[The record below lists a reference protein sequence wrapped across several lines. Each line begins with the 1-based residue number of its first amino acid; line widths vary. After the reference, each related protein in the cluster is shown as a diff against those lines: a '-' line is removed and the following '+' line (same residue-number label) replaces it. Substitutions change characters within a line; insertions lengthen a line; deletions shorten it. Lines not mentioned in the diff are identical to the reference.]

1 MLREHSGHSQA
12 LSDFCWSCGAAVT
25 RHSEGAC
32 LRCGT
37 SRVRPRRDRDSLLGV
52 RVRIDDDPVGP
63 VGVVI
68 EDSVD
73 PVGVLLGTQ
82 RVDVRRQEVRAADE
96 FERIRATG
104 PIYRLYAEGER
115 DLAVSLL
122 KDVVDR
128 RSFASDAM
136 THLDRSAITD
146 SHLSADEVTW
156 LQMWVEHN
164 SGDRDAAAL
173 AALALPPGAYPDKL
187 VVIARGVGIWA
198 EDPQLRHR
206 ARTAAAAL
214 PGQPGASLLEWL
226 AGDDDSDGLVAALD
240 EMVEWRQWFGLNPND
255 RDAACILEGRA
266 ARDEACAAIAGW
278 MDTTEARTVRL
289 LSGAPHDADGRA
301 GLPVWAYSE
310 ALKRGLVSSTEIR
323 APGVTDHLSPTE
335 REHLLGQVR
344 AIDLDPE
351 ERQRLA
357 FLGSAPP
364 VADDLAHPATRK
376 YELLSAL
383 RDGDPRVVG
392 ELSAMLSPDDR
403 TTAIAVGRSLASG
416 EIDPAAVVD
425 PTTWPTLTPLVLSG
439 ELAPDAEPQVVDMAG
454 WVLLE
459 EATRA
464 AFSWDFESARTLAER
479 CRRLVDDEP
488 RQDEAL
494 SILACC
500 AWMQGEEQAA
510 ESLLREA
517 IADAASESLLVNY
530 AVVAAQSSPG
540 TSIEALNRLLG
551 SSDDP
556 AVRCHAALNS
566 AERTLLLHGGDVLP
580 RRDVILQLRR
590 SAVSDTSLEVHARVM
605 SILSWADPQWVADPE
620 NTRSSPHFDS
630 PAHRSA
636 LFSVS
641 PMSQRVKVLAD
652 ELAARPNDVV
662 LLRERS
668 RLLEEL
674 VDELS
679 DASTPEASLVELGFE
694 VVDAGLLVHPFERV
708 VIPALSVRMA
718 LWDFYES
725 TDDEAPPIEWIELL
739 EAAEGALA
747 DLDDR
752 EAEETMG
759 SVVSATFGMWAVLAL
774 RHWHPLLL
782 GMSERY
788 TGAVAQYQYLI
799 DEATSAR
806 DEEPVREQL
815 RQQLQVLLPEVD
827 TVRAR
832 AHRVLIRVS
841 PDDERRSAIEETA
854 TFADELWHEI
864 RETLE

>member
-1 MLREHSGHSQA
+1 MLREHSGHSKA

-37 SRVRPRRDRDSLLGV
+37 SQVRPRRDRDSLLGV
-52 RVRIDDDPVGP
+52 RVRIDDNPAGL

-68 EDSVD
+68 EDSTD

-96 FERIRATG
+96 LERIRATG

-136 THLDRSAITD
+136 THLDRSAIAD
-146 SHLSADEVTW
+146 SHLSADEVAW
-156 LQMWVEHN
+156 LHMWVEHN
-164 SGDRDAAAL
+164 SGDREAAAL

-187 VVIARGVGIWA
+187 IVIARGVGIWV
-198 EDPQLRHR
+198 EDPQLSHR

-214 PGQPGASLLEWL
+214 PGQPGASILEWL
-226 AGDDDSDGLVAALD
+226 AGREDSDGLVDALE
-240 EMVEWRQWFGLNPND
+240 EMVEWREWFGLHPND
-255 RDAACILEGRA
+255 RDAARILQGRA
-266 ARDEACAAIAGW
+266 AMDEACAAIAGW

-289 LSGAPHDADGRA
+289 LSGEPHDADSRA

-323 APGVTDHLSPTE
+323 APGVTDHLSPTDL
-335 REHLLGQVR
+335 EHLLGQVR

-351 ERQRLA
+351 ERQRLT

-364 VADDLAHPATRK
+364 VTDDLGHPAARK

-392 ELSAMLSPDDR
+392 ELAAMLSSDDR

-425 PTTWPTLTPLVLSG
+425 PTTWPTLTSLVLSG
-439 ELAPDAEPQVVDMAG
+439 ELAPHAEPEVVDMAG

-464 AFSWDFESARTLAER
+464 AFGWDFESARTLAER
-479 CRRLVDDEP
+479 CLRLVNDEP

-500 AWMQGEEQAA
+500 AWMQGEEQTA

-530 AVVAAQSSPG
+530 AVVAAQNSPG

-566 AERTLLLHGGDVLP
+566 AERTVLLHGGDVLP
-580 RRDVILQLRR
+580 RRDVILELRR

-605 SILSWADPQWVADPE
+605 RILSWADPQWVADPE

-652 ELAARPNDVV
+652 ELAARPNDAV

-679 DASTPEASLVELGFE
+679 DASTPEASLAELGFE
-694 VVDAGLLVHPFERV
+694 VIDAGLLVHPFERV
-708 VIPALSVRMA
+708 VIPTLSVRMA

-739 EAAEGALA
+739 EAAERALA

-752 EAEETMG
+752 EAEENMG
-759 SVVSATFGMWAVLAL
+759 TIVSATFGMWAALAL

-799 DEATSAR
+799 DEARSAH

-832 AHRVLIRVS
+832 AHRVLIRVP

-864 RETLE
+864 RMTLE